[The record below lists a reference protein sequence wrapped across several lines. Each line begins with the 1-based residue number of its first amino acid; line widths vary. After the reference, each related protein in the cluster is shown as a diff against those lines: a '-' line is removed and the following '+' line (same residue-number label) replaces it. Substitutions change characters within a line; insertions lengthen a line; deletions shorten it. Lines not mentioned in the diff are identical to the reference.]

1 MVISENTSENLDY
14 DADTRIHYIMQNYAL
29 VMLANIDS
37 SFHSERAQLT
47 SNQSSTKTHIGEAN
61 RVYRYKN
68 GVQKLKTVSLFKL
81 HRGIVVQ
88 DQLQYSCPSSC
99 SI

>member
-1 MVISENTSENLDY
+1 MVISENFSENIEY

-61 RVYRYKN
+61 RVYRYKMVCKN
-68 GVQKLKTVSLFKL
+68 SRLYV
-81 HRGIVVQ
+81 
-88 DQLQYSCPSSC
+88 C
-99 SI
+99 SNFIGA